1 MNLSAIRARLCLM
14 LALLPLVGG
23 LCLSGCIRAEQT
35 DYSAFAPAEDKRL
48 TIYTS
53 NLEEVYTPIIREF
66 EERTGIWVQVENGG
80 SIALLKQIAEESENP
95 RCDVILGGSVE
106 SLYSFRNYFSPY
118 KSAEAESLPTEY
130 VQTNGLWTPFSI
142 PPVVLIY
149 NPKLVRTNPP
159 TGWDSLL
166 DPAWKGK
173 IAFAD
178 PETSGSSYTAL
189 STMVQILPG
198 RDEDLIRRFYENLEG
213 RTIDRAGQVVGEV
226 ANGSCY
232 IGVTLEENALR
243 SIKKG
248 YDIAMVY
255 PKEGTSAIPDGL
267 AVIAGCPHEENARL
281 FVDFALSRDVQ
292 TYLSRS
298 SNLRAVRSDVPQPE
312 GVTGELLTFPYDVGL
327 AGSRQEDYLALWH
340 SLREEVQP

>member
-14 LALLPLVGG
+14 LALLPLAGG

-149 NPKLVRTNPP
+149 NPKLRII
-159 TGWDSLL
+159 L
-166 DPAWKGK
+166 
-173 IAFAD
+173 FANK
-178 PETSGSSYTAL
+178 TLY
-189 STMVQILPG
+189 
-198 RDEDLIRRFYENLEG
+198 LIM
-213 RTIDRAGQVVGEV
+213 
-226 ANGSCY
+226 
-232 IGVTLEENALR
+232 LR
-243 SIKKG
+243 YGI
-248 YDIAMVY
+248 
-255 PKEGTSAIPDGL
+255 
-267 AVIAGCPHEENARL
+267 
-281 FVDFALSRDVQ
+281 
-292 TYLSRS
+292 
-298 SNLRAVRSDVPQPE
+298 
-312 GVTGELLTFPYDVGL
+312 
-327 AGSRQEDYLALWH
+327 
-340 SLREEVQP
+340 